1 LLLFDRAFQNFVEGV
16 LTHKF
21 FSCRNWF
28 EDFLHLHIGDG
39 SGAPLKAQYVHIT
52 IAVAGPFENY
62 VLTH

>member
-1 LLLFDRAFQNFVEGV
+1 MEGV
-16 LTHKF
+16 LIHKF

-28 EDFLHLHIGDG
+28 EDFLHLYIGDG